1 MRDRKPHPSP
11 SLAAWKFSLLVF
23 LVVDPRF
30 VAAATPY
37 PLTLTNA
44 SFEEPPVPAQQAS
57 TTMVGWVQAR
67 HPDHPHQAGGRIVRD
82 DAKNINQ
89 AKNGRQWA
97 MLAAG
102 DAIGQALGNF
112 SQVLAQVQDAD
123 RFFVS
128 LLLSTEQSDVNTNEL
143 HLAIELYV
151 NDSLE
156 SWEGG
161 QLIARHELNDLTND
175 ARGDLNS
182 YLDASAVL
190 RLNPETRAA
199 HPATQGW
206 LVLRNIADPQAAAA
220 AVTIDHIGINVA
232 AAPPNT
238 SLPNILIVFQDDL
251 GYGDLNRFNPD
262 SSLPTPSLDRLAS
275 QGMTFLDAHA
285 AATICGPS
293 RIGLLTGTMPSKL
306 GVRGNFAPQG
316 NERFGP
322 PTLPTGTPTIAT
334 LCRTAGYDTA
344 VVGKWGI
351 PSDWEAR
358 LKEGVRKE
366 ELTAES
372 AAGLVDFAKP
382 LVNAEA
388 FGFQYRY
395 LFDEHRPFLPG
406 ETAPWNG
413 NPRPFGWHENGFA
426 VRDVLARTQDELHEY
441 YLRAITDRAV
451 RYIQT
456 KAGLRAA
463 SENQFGVASSA
474 APFYLHYLTHAPHLP
489 LVPAKQFVGKTS
501 LGAYG
506 DFIFDL
512 DYSLGRLMM
521 ALEESQLSANTL
533 LIFSA
538 DNGPENSAYARAEQT
553 GHFSMGALRGVKR
566 DLYEGGHRVPLIV
579 SWPERIPAGTI
590 RRSLVSLVDWYATIA
605 AILGVQPP
613 EESGLD
619 SMNLLP
625 ILCGDAQ
632 EVRGLMLQDS
642 CVNGI
647 SRAIRVGP
655 WMYIDQESGEL
666 NRRKEPVWFQQLRR
680 VEDAAGNELYNLAE
694 DLGQGRN
701 RMVADRQLAGKLKA
715 IFDEGWG
722 DRARST
728 PPFREQVDSDGDGY
742 SDFYEQ
748 IQQRLR

>member
-1 MRDRKPHPSP
+1 MLDRKTCHWRSRSAVML
-11 SLAAWKFSLLVF
+11 SLWAF
-23 LVVDPRF
+23 LVVYPRY
-30 VAAATPY
+30 VTAATPY

-44 SFEEPPVPAQQAS
+44 SFEEPPLPARQAAA
-57 TTMVGWVQAR
+57 TMVGWVQAR
-67 HPDHPHQAGGRIVRD
+67 RPDQSHPVGIQIVRD
-82 DAKNINQ
+82 DGPNINQ
-89 AKNGRQWA
+89 AKDGCQWA
-97 MLAAG
+97 SLAPG

-112 SQVLAQVQDAD
+112 SQVLAKVEDAD
-123 RFFVS
+123 RLFVS
-128 LLLSTEQSDVNTNEL
+128 LLLSTTQSTADANEL

-151 NDSLE
+151 NDSRE

-161 QLIARHELNDLTND
+161 QLVARHELSDLTND

-182 YLDASAVL
+182 YVDASAVL
-190 RLNPETRAA
+190 RLPPATLAA
-199 HPATQGW
+199 PPTTQGW
-206 LVLRNIADPQAAAA
+206 LVLRNLADPQAAVAA
-220 AVTIDHIGINVA
+220 TTIDHVAINVA
-232 AAPPNT
+232 APPPKT

-251 GYGDLNRFNPD
+251 GYGDLKRFNPD

-322 PTLPTGTPTIAT
+322 PTLPAGTPTIAT
-334 LCRTAGYDTA
+334 LCQTAGYDTA

-351 PSDWEAR
+351 PSNWEAR
-358 LKEGVRKE
+358 LKEGVQRK

-372 AAGLVDFAKP
+372 AAELVDFAKP
-382 LVNAEA
+382 LVSADA

-426 VRDVLARTQDELHEY
+426 VRDVLAQTQDELHEY

-456 KAGLRAA
+456 KAGLRPA
-463 SENQFGVASSA
+463 SENRFGVTSSA
-474 APFYLHYLTHAPHLP
+474 SPFYLHYLTHAPHLP
-489 LVPAKQFVGKTS
+489 LVPAKQFIGKTS

-512 DYSLGRLMM
+512 DYSLGRLMI

-538 DNGPENSAYARAEQT
+538 DNGPEHSAYARAEQT

-579 SWPERIPAGTI
+579 SWPERIPAGTLN
-590 RRSLVSLVDWYATIA
+590 RSLVSLVDWYATIA

-613 EESGLD
+613 AESGLD

-625 ILCGDAQ
+625 LLGGDAK

-647 SRAIRVGP
+647 ARAIRVGP
-655 WMYIDQESGEL
+655 WMYVDQESGEL
-666 NRRKEPVWFQQLRR
+666 NRRKEPVWFQQLRG
-680 VEDAAGNELYNLAE
+680 VEDVPGNELYNLDE
-694 DLGQGRN
+694 DLGQGKN
-701 RMVADRQLAGKLKA
+701 RMVAERQLAEKLRV
-715 IFDEGWG
+715 IFEESWG

-728 PPFREQVDSDGDGY
+728 PPFGEQVDSDGDGY
-742 SDFYEQ
+742 SDFYEL
-748 IQQRLR
+748 IQHRMR